1 MKYKLLIVKKSLS
14 NRGNEMGISELSNLD
29 GRLLHTFFDLKIL
42 GRLRKSKALLLKVKI
57 HLDLRIDFLRTSLGW
72 LINLVST
79 IFRAIYNLFR
89 AVYNI
94 K

>member
-1 MKYKLLIVKKSLS
+1 
-14 NRGNEMGISELSNLD
+14 MGISELSNLD

-57 HLDLRIDFLRTSLGW
+57 HLDLRIDLLRTSLGS
-72 LINLVST
+72 LINLIST

-89 AVYNI
+89 AIYNI

>member
-1 MKYKLLIVKKSLS
+1 
-14 NRGNEMGISELSNLD
+14 MGISELSNLD

-57 HLDLRIDFLRTSLGW
+57 HLDLRIDLLRTSLGS
-72 LINLVST
+72 LIDLIST

-89 AVYNI
+89 AIYNI